1 SAQWTYSDTKN
12 FLNFLALHCSEMGEG
27 FSFKTRTFNAAAEH
41 MVQFTTVGGVK
52 DAAACRSKWQEFNAI
67 GKIKA
72 KSGWGPWSDEHG
84 AGITAL
90 TAESWDNFVK
100 KNAAAKP
107 FRNHGWD
114 FLHQVEAIMPFQA
127 TGMNV

>member
-1 SAQWTYSDTKN
+1 
-12 FLNFLALHCSEMGEG
+12 HCSEMGEG

-52 DAAACRSKWQEFNAI
+52 DAAACRSKWQECKKKFNAI

-72 KSGWGPWSDEHG
+72 KSGWGPWSDENG

-107 FRNHGWD
+107 F
-114 FLHQVEAIMPFQA
+114 
-127 TGMNV
+127 